1 LNPPIIRRAEPADGD
16 AVRKIVFDTMRE
28 YGVEADPEGIDR
40 DVMAFGQPAAG
51 VMAFVVEV
59 DRCVVGSVIV
69 TPRGNGRATLS
80 KFFLSDAHRGR
91 GIGRTLLAT
100 AVNAARD
107 AGLIGLD
114 LDTKSVFRE
123 AIRLYETTGWK
134 SIPQTDPDSPC
145 ELLYA
150 LELTR

>member
-1 LNPPIIRRAEPADGD
+1 LNPPIIRRATLADGD
-16 AVRKIVFDTMRE
+16 AVRTIVFDTMRE
-28 YGVEADPEGIDR
+28 YGVEADPDGIDR
-40 DVMAFGQPAAG
+40 DVMMFGHSAPG
-51 VMAFVVEV
+51 IMAFVVEV
-59 DRCVVGSVIV
+59 DGCVVGSVIV

-91 GIGRTLLAT
+91 GIGRTLLET
-100 AVNAARD
+100 AVTAARD
-107 AGLIGLD
+107 AGLVGLD

-123 AIRLYETTGWK
+123 AIHLYETTGWK

-145 ELLYA
+145 ELLYS

>member
-1 LNPPIIRRAEPADGD
+1 MNPPVIRRAVPADGD
-16 AVRKIVFDTMRE
+16 AVRRIVFDTMRA

-40 DVMAFGQPAAG
+40 DVMSFGQSVAG
-51 VMAFVVEV
+51 TMAFVVEV
-59 DRCVVGSVIV
+59 DKRVVGSVII

-91 GIGRTLLAT
+91 GIGRALLES
-100 AVNAARD
+100 AVSAARD

-123 AIRLYETTGWK
+123 AIHLYETTGWK